1 MSRPVLAQL
10 NLQALKDNLQIVR
23 RAAPGA
29 RVWSVVKANAY
40 GHGID
45 RIWSALSATDGF
57 ALLNLEEAILL
68 RERGWKGP
76 ILLLEG
82 FFHADDLPLLD
93 KYRLTT
99 SVHSNWQIKAIQDAK
114 LHAPLDIY
122 LKVNSGM
129 NRLGFQPERV
139 HTVWQ
144 QLRAMKNV
152 GEMTLMA
159 HFADAE
165 KPDGIADAMVRIEQ
179 AAEGLD
185 CPRSLSNSAAT
196 LWHPEAHYNWVR
208 PGIVLYGASPSG
220 EWQDIANSG
229 LKPVMTL
236 RSEIIGVQ
244 TLKAGDTVLCFI
256 PESGRF
262 TAGYMLLGLVAVVDS
277 GSTDIAAIS
286 MNGLN
291 GLLIYL
297 FGYLFTNI
305 GAFMVVLGFLYIV
318 SFRKIRRISSE
329 DNSID
334 RIAGAQALLMQLES
348 PLESVLAAAKIAHQ
362 NQTSVILNPAPARE
376 LPDELLTLVDIITP
390 NETEAE
396 KLTGIRVEND
406 DDAAKAASPVQSMEK
421 QAAIAGFPMGENSI
435 YARPV
440 RDLELS
446 VRSENCLLRGGVHII
461 GELVSRTRDDL
472 LKIRNLGKISLREIE
487 EKLSKFDLHLSGDI
501 SAPLDDD
508 DDDIDTNA
516 KKQKEE

>member
-144 QLRAMKNV
+144 QLRALKNV

-185 CPRSLSNSAAT
+185 CPRSLSNLRPRCGIPRRIT
-196 LWHPEAHYNWVR
+196 TGCVR
-208 PGIVLYGASPSG
+208 GSFCTARRPRA
-220 EWQDIANSG
+220 
-229 LKPVMTL
+229 
-236 RSEIIGVQ
+236 
-244 TLKAGDTVLCFI
+244 
-256 PESGRF
+256 SGRISP
-262 TAGYMLLGLVAVVDS
+262 TAA
-277 GSTDIAAIS
+277 
-286 MNGLN
+286 
-291 GLLIYL
+291 
-297 FGYLFTNI
+297 
-305 GAFMVVLGFLYIV
+305 
-318 SFRKIRRISSE
+318 
-329 DNSID
+329 
-334 RIAGAQALLMQLES
+334 
-348 PLESVLAAAKIAHQ
+348 
-362 NQTSVILNPAPARE
+362 
-376 LPDELLTLVDIITP
+376 
-390 NETEAE
+390 
-396 KLTGIRVEND
+396 
-406 DDAAKAASPVQSMEK
+406 
-421 QAAIAGFPMGENSI
+421 
-435 YARPV
+435 
-440 RDLELS
+440 
-446 VRSENCLLRGGVHII
+446 
-461 GELVSRTRDDL
+461 
-472 LKIRNLGKISLREIE
+472 
-487 EKLSKFDLHLSGDI
+487 
-501 SAPLDDD
+501 
-508 DDDIDTNA
+508 
-516 KKQKEE
+516 

>member
-10 NLQALKDNLQIVR
+10 DLQALKENLQIVR
-23 RAAPGA
+23 RAAPGS

-82 FFHADDLPLLD
+82 FFHPEDLPLLD

-144 QLRAMKNV
+144 QLRALKNV

-220 EWQDIANSG
+220 QWQDIANSG
-229 LKPVMTL
+229 LKPVMSL

-244 TLKAGDTVLCFI
+244 TLKAGDTVGY
-256 PESGRF
+256 GRRANSELVLWQAGMP
-262 TAGYMLLGLVAVVDS
+262 TA
-277 GSTDIAAIS
+277 
-286 MNGLN
+286 
-291 GLLIYL
+291 
-297 FGYLFTNI
+297 
-305 GAFMVVLGFLYIV
+305 
-318 SFRKIRRISSE
+318 IR
-329 DNSID
+329 
-334 RIAGAQALLMQLES
+334 
-348 PLESVLAAAKIAHQ
+348 
-362 NQTSVILNPAPARE
+362 
-376 LPDELLTLVDIITP
+376 
-390 NETEAE
+390 
-396 KLTGIRVEND
+396 
-406 DDAAKAASPVQSMEK
+406 ASRQ
-421 QAAIAGFPMGENSI
+421 
-435 YARPV
+435 PV
-440 RDLELS
+440 RLSGWTAS
-446 VRSENCLLRGGVHII
+446 VRARWGPCQWICWRLTSRRVRRRASVHRLSCGAMKSKLMTWPRRRERGGM
-461 GELVSRTRDDL
+461 
-472 LKIRNLGKISLREIE
+472 N
-487 EKLSKFDLHLSGDI
+487 
-501 SAPLDDD
+501 
-508 DDDIDTNA
+508 
-516 KKQKEE
+516 

>member
-1 MSRPVLAQL
+1 MSRPILAQL
-10 NLQALKDNLQIVR
+10 DLQALKDNLQIVR
-23 RAAPGA
+23 RAAPGS

-45 RIWSALSATDGF
+45 RIWSALGATDGF

-82 FFHADDLPLLD
+82 FFHAQDLPLLD

-144 QLRAMKNV
+144 QLRALKNV

-220 EWQDIANSG
+220 QWQDIANSG

-244 TLKAGDTVLCFI
+244 TLKAGDTVGYG
-256 PESGRF
+256 SRNRS
-262 TAGYMLLGLVAVVDS
+262 AGEQRIGIVA
-277 GSTDIAAIS
+277 G
-286 MNGLN
+286 
-291 GLLIYL
+291 
-297 FGYLFTNI
+297 GYAD
-305 GAFMVVLGFLYIV
+305 GYP
-318 SFRKIRRISSE
+318 
-329 DNSID
+329 
-334 RIAGAQALLMQLES
+334 RIAPSGTPVWVDGVRTGTVGTVSMDMLAIDLTPCPQAGIGS
-348 PLESVLAAAKIAHQ
+348 PVELWGNEVKIDDVAAAAG
-362 NQTSVILNPAPARE
+362 TVGYE
-376 LPDELLTLVDIITP
+376 LMCAL
-390 NETEAE
+390 AS
-396 KLTGIRVEND
+396 RV
-406 DDAAKAASPVQSMEK
+406 PV
-421 QAAIAGFPMGENSI
+421 
-435 YARPV
+435 V
-440 RDLELS
+440 T
-446 VRSENCLLRGGVHII
+446 V
-461 GELVSRTRDDL
+461 
-472 LKIRNLGKISLREIE
+472 
-487 EKLSKFDLHLSGDI
+487 
-501 SAPLDDD
+501 
-508 DDDIDTNA
+508 
-516 KKQKEE
+516 